1 MKKWWCVAGARVSRF
16 CLGGLAAVLCAV
28 TTGALA
34 APPEPIVIGQSLP
47 NGMGSYRS
55 TVALKQ
61 SARALVGLANANGG
75 VQGRPI
81 KLVSLDGGN
90 DPKVHAQ
97 NVRDL
102 VKDHGAVL
110 ILGCGGDAV
119 CAATA
124 QAAAEMKVPL
134 VGALSGGQAVSRQ
147 INRWAYTVRPGYD
160 KEAAALSQQL
170 KSLGITRVA
179 VLTDAGA
186 TGEKAVALRRAAEAL
201 GIQARVLAWSPG
213 DERALDGALG
223 QIASG
228 NFQSV
233 VVDVVPD
240 SIDALAHRETAL
252 RVQWPRFVMSLTSS
266 SLQGLGNLFP
276 DRAIG
281 FSQIAPNP
289 DADSMPLTVEFQR
302 NVELYSASTA
312 ISFDGMATYL
322 AAKVALAAL
331 RRAGGGIDGA
341 AVAAALDNMDRLDLG
356 GYSVSFGSG
365 RDTGSDWVQIGMRSR
380 NGTYLK

>member
-1 MKKWWCVAGARVSRF
+1 MKNWWHVAGVWTGGS
-16 CLGGLAAVLCAV
+16 CLGWLAAMLCVV
-28 TTGALA
+28 TTGAVA

-55 TVALKQ
+55 TVALRQ

-90 DPKVHAQ
+90 DPKAHAQ

-102 VKDHGAVL
+102 VKEHGAVL

-134 VGALSGGQAVSRQ
+134 VGALSGGQAVSRLV
-147 INRWAYTVRPGYD
+147 NRWAYTVRPGYD

-186 TGEKAVALRRAAEAL
+186 TGEKAGALRRATEVS
-201 GIQARVLAWSPG
+201 GIQVRVLAWSPG
-213 DERALDGALG
+213 DERALDGVLG
-223 QIASG
+223 QIALG
-228 NFQSV
+228 NFQAV
-233 VVDVVPD
+233 AVDVAPD
-240 SIDALAHRETAL
+240 SIDALASREAAL
-252 RVQWPRFVMSLTSS
+252 RAQWPRFVVSLASS

-281 FSQIAPNP
+281 FSQVAPNP

-302 NVELYSASTA
+302 SAEQYSASTA
-312 ISFDGMATYL
+312 INFDGMSLYL
-322 AAKVALAAL
+322 AGKVALAAL
-331 RRAGGGIDGA
+331 RRAGPTVDGA
-341 AVAAALDNMDRLDLG
+341 SVAAALDGLDRLDLG
-356 GYSVSFGSG
+356 GYFVSFGPG
-365 RDTGSDWVQIGMRSR
+365 RETASDWVRIGMRSR